1 LTREVCFT
9 VSADV
14 DLVELWIYLAK
25 KNLSV
30 ANKALEIIARETQ
43 TLRVFPFMGRLR
55 PDIKDGIRSWPSET
69 KYIFFYLFDHRLLK
83 IVRVLHHTRDSTKV
97 EFNETTNSLG
107 TIE

>member
-1 LTREVCFT
+1 MTREVCFT

-83 IVRVLHHTRDSTKV
+83 IVRILHHTRDSTKV
-97 EFNETTNSLG
+97 EFNETTNSPG

>member
-1 LTREVCFT
+1 MTREVCFT

-25 KNLSV
+25 KNLSA

>member
-1 LTREVCFT
+1 M
-9 VSADV
+9 
-14 DLVELWIYLAK
+14 VELWVYLAK

-30 ANKALEIIARETQ
+30 ANKALDIIARETQ
-43 TLRVFPFMGRLR
+43 TLSVFPFMGRLR
-55 PDIKDGIRSWPSET
+55 PEIKDDIRSWPSET

-83 IVRVLHHTRDSTKV
+83 IVRVLHHTRDSNKV

>member
-1 LTREVCFT
+1 MTREVCFT

-83 IVRVLHHTRDSTKV
+83 IVRVLHHTRDSNKV

>member
-1 LTREVCFT
+1 MTREVCFT

-43 TLRVFPFMGRLR
+43 TLRVFPVMGRLR

-83 IVRVLHHTRDSTKV
+83 IVRILHHTRDSTKV
-97 EFNETTNSLG
+97 EFNETTNSPG